1 MGVVAVA
8 GGTGSMGRTIVEALV
23 ATKKHKT
30 VVLSRKVGNTFIII
44 SPTSNPD
51 LEKELGVPII
61 AVDYDNIKAVA
72 ETLEQNN
79 VDTVIS
85 AIMMMPGPAGDPKEI
100 QLIRAADLSK
110 TTKRLISSD
119 YGLPHSEGH
128 DKQLPSVIYKQQAQ
142 EELKTVKDLETT
154 RIINGQFMD
163 YWGIPGVKSHF
174 GPFPIAIDI
183 ANDTAAIPGDG
194 NTPVIMT
201 HTSDVG
207 KYVAASLDLEKWEP
221 IHSIAGDKVSL
232 NELLSY
238 AEAAKGKKFTVTYD
252 SIESLKQGHLTELPG
267 QAANYN
273 QIPKE
278 VLQKLLVSFHLWYAE
293 GVLNYE
299 LGTTLNDKFPEIKP
313 LKAKEMIDRAWKKQ

>member
-8 GGTGSMGRTIVEALV
+8 GGTGHMGRSIVDALV
-23 ATKKHKT
+23 ASKKHKT
-30 VVLSRKVGNTFIII
+30 VILSRK
-44 SPTSNPD
+44 PNPD
-51 LEKELGVPII
+51 LERELGVPII
-61 AVDYDNIKAVA
+61 AVDYDNVKAVTEA
-72 ETLEQNN
+72 LEQNN

-85 AIMMMPGPAGDPKEI
+85 AIMMMPGPGGDPKEI

-110 TTKRLISSD
+110 TTKRIISSD

-128 DKQLPSVIYKQQAQ
+128 DEQLPSVIYKKKAQ

-154 RIINGQFMD
+154 RIICGQFMD

-174 GPFPIAIDI
+174 SAFTIAVDI
-183 ANDTAAIPGDG
+183 ANDAAAIPGDG

-207 KYVAASLDLEKWEP
+207 KYVAASLDLEKWDP
-221 IHSIAGDKVSL
+221 VHYIASDKVSL

-238 AEAAKGKKFTVTYD
+238 AEEAKGKKFSVTYD
-252 SIESLKQGHLTELPG
+252 SVESLKQGHLTELPG
-267 QAANYN
+267 QAANYEY
-273 QIPKE
+273 IPKE

-293 GVLNYE
+293 GVFNFE
-299 LGTTLNDKFPEIKP
+299 HGTTLNDKFPDIKP
-313 LKAKEMIDRAWKKQ
+313 LKVKEMIDRAWKKE